1 MGDKR
6 AREREIQPSPKDISG
21 RAWRH
26 DSTVHVLTRGDLASE
41 SWQEVSRGHSSED
54 AC

>member
-6 AREREIQPSPKDISG
+6 ARKREIQPSPKDISG

-26 DSTVHVLTRGDLASE
+26 ESKVHVFTRGDLTGE
-41 SWQEVSRGHSSED
+41 SW
-54 AC
+54 